1 MRAETASAESTS
13 DQAIAAAVK
22 RNNALK
28 ASMAAAAKRKKTAS
42 NKQTHAV
49 NNEMVHE
56 LNDSSSQADA
66 RQDIDRDS
74 EQTESWSRPH
84 KLDAPDPRPGYVQR
98 LVRLDNDNLD
108 RRIQEG
114 WIPRKRAS
122 AKQGHELTSDRNS
135 KYSLYYVM
143 SGMILCEMPEEKARQ
158 RNDFYRKKQLRM
170 TESIDRDLF
179 KLSNPLMPMLKPS
192 RKTRVTTTARRGRL
206 DDQIAGD
213 DED

>member
-1 MRAETASAESTS
+1 MRAETASAELNS
-13 DQAIAAAVK
+13 DQVIAAAIK
-22 RNNALK
+22 RSNAIK
-28 ASMAAAAKRKKTAS
+28 AGLAAAKKRKQTAT

-49 NNEMVHE
+49 NNEMVHD

-74 EQTESWSRPH
+74 EQTTSWTRPH
-84 KLDAPDPRPGYVQR
+84 KLDVPDPRPGYVQR
-98 LVRLDNDNLD
+98 LIRLDNDNLD
-108 RRIQEG
+108 TRIQEG
-114 WIPRKRAS
+114 WDPRRRAS
-122 AKQGHELTSDRNS
+122 AKKGHELTSDRNS

-143 SGMILCEMPEEKARQ
+143 SGMILCEMPEKLARE
-158 RNDFYRKKQLRM
+158 RNAFYRKKQLRM

-206 DDQIAGD
+206 DDHVPGD
-213 DED
+213 DEE